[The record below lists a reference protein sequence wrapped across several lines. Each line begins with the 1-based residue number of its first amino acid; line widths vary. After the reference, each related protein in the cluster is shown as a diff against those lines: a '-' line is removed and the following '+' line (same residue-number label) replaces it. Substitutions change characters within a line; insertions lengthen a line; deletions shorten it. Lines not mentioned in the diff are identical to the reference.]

1 MLILASNSPR
11 RQRLLGLL
19 GLNYQVLPA
28 EVDESV
34 ISDEKPQ
41 DYVLRLARI
50 KSLSVTP
57 LPPSVLVIAADTA
70 VVDGEKILGKPAT
83 SLQARE
89 MLQTLRG
96 REHQVYT
103 GIAVRDISSGAIHSD
118 LCFTNVLM
126 RPYQETEIDDYVSSG
141 DPLDKAGAYAIQHR
155 DFNPV
160 QKITGCYANVV
171 GLPLCHL
178 TDLLRRLELKIPKD
192 ITQGCRTPQ
201 GYSCQ
206 LSTKIQ
212 DISV

>member
-28 EVDESV
+28 EVDESI

-57 LPPSVLVIAADTA
+57 LPPSGLVIAADTA
-70 VVDGEKILGKPAT
+70 VVVGEEILGKPTT
-83 SLQARE
+83 SIQARE
-89 MLQTLRG
+89 MLQRLRG
-96 REHQVYT
+96 REHKVYT
-103 GIAVRDISSGAIHSD
+103 GIAVRDISSGAIYSD

-126 RPYQETEIDDYVSSG
+126 RSYQEIEIDDYVSSG
-141 DPLDKAGAYAIQHR
+141 DPLDKAGAYAIQHP

-160 QKITGCYANVV
+160 QNITGCYANVV

-178 TDLLRRLELKIPKD
+178 TDLLHRLEVELPKD
-192 ITQGCRTPQ
+192 VTQGCRTPR
-201 GYSCQ
+201 GYACQ
-206 LSTKIQ
+206 ISAIIQ
-212 DISV
+212 DITI